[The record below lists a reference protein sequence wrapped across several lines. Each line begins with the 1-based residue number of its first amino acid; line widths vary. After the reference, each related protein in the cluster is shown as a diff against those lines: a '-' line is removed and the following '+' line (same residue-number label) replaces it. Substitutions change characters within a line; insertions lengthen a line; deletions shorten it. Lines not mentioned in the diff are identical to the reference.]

1 MEFASEGKANE
12 FNPNDM
18 IVMHGERVSVKV
30 NHTVIDIPFEV
41 AILTTSKRFREA
53 LMSVGKKLYKKYSKG
68 EYEKAWQ
75 LHRNGYFINFKGEP
89 TIAIMTQ
96 STLYEG
102 KLEQEDG
109 MILPTGKAKLL
120 SERGLYEGTFVHGKA
135 EGEGHFTESKT
146 KTKFEGEWEQAVLEK
161 GTINSKTMRYQGNF
175 ENGKV
180 HGKGELEFKKK
191 KIVYKGLFREGIFED
206 EKARYESKGYL
217 YEGGFSFGKK
227 HGEGQLLEKEPDYK
241 DLTTT
246 YRVPEIFMGIWQ

>member
-161 GTINSKTMRYQGNF
+161 GTIIRRRCATRGILRM
-175 ENGKV
+175 GKC
-180 HGKGELEFKKK
+180 
-191 KIVYKGLFREGIFED
+191 
-206 EKARYESKGYL
+206 
-217 YEGGFSFGKK
+217 
-227 HGEGQLLEKEPDYK
+227 
-241 DLTTT
+241 
-246 YRVPEIFMGIWQ
+246 MGRGSSSSRRRK